1 MKKTPYIKTYEWQ
14 GLTIHVKAADFSD
27 IMSKVVSN
35 LEKSYHYALNE
46 NEKNMIKDYI
56 EHFEFGEYA

>member
-1 MKKTPYIKTYEWQ
+1 
-14 GLTIHVKAADFSD
+14 
-27 IMSKVVSN
+27 MSKVVSN